1 MDKKQFSTNPIQK
14 LAELLNETAI
24 NYEHLKNNKT
34 AETII
39 KLLESLNKNV

>member
-1 MDKKQFSTNPIQK
+1 MDKKQSPTNPIQK

-34 AETII
+34 AEVLVKI
-39 KLLESLNKNV
+39 LESLKK